1 VAQSLASHC
10 YSMRITLHLRNV
22 HRSYRKL
29 SRASSRRNSHD
40 STLNPH
46 MVAKSQASPVQKR
59 MDDQRKRRLTELCWW
74 RLSCENSNSQARD
87 FGLPS
92 SPNLPFRDTD
102 SCGNWY
108 RAFAVEFCSDNGP
121 STFPRPS
128 YNTHITVSLEN
139 QFRERE
145 NETSGEH
152 EVSLRVG
159 LI

>member
-1 VAQSLASHC
+1 MHIA
-10 YSMRITLHLRNV
+10 LRLRYI
-22 HRSYRKL
+22 HHSYRKR
-29 SRASSRRNSHD
+29 SWDCTHRATDHSSLDFHI
-40 STLNPH
+40 
-46 MVAKSQASPVQKR
+46 VAESQASPVQKR

>member
-1 VAQSLASHC
+1 
-10 YSMRITLHLRNV
+10 MRITLHLRNV

-87 FGLPS
+87 FGLPT
-92 SPNLPFRDTD
+92 SPNLLFRGTD
-102 SCGNWY
+102 SCSNWQW
-108 RAFAVEFCSDNGP
+108 AFAVEFCCNTRS
-121 STFPRPS
+121 STFPRPNG
-128 YNTHITVSLEN
+128 NTRDAIPWNPCAESCEQTT
-139 QFRERE
+139 
-145 NETSGEH
+145 ETGANKAYPTS
-152 EVSLRVG
+152 
-159 LI
+159 